1 MDLRKYKYIQNNGK
15 MPQYAQ
21 SKDSS
26 TPNTNNSTNNVN
38 SQNGINVG
46 NAVSSSFGF
55 LNNAI
60 SSLNTSEYTP
70 NNIINQYGQNGTGN
84 INGISYQKLT
94 LPDTNTIK
102 SSSGIST
109 LGGALSGA
117 ASGAQAGSSF
127 GGIGAGIGAAVGLGT
142 GLIGGIRKQNA
153 LERAL
158 QRARE
163 SVDRTNTENKTIA
176 DSTYLQ
182 QQYNRKNGNQSD
194 DQLWYGKTG
203 KTGQMADKNG
213 VTTSKHEVITPV
225 GKRKAFGNAMLA
237 PGEVLR
243 QGENVQVVS
252 PNKVGNSFKDGKDTE
267 MALTNQESI
276 NAQNPN
282 QVKPAPQDDAQ
293 VFGLKP
299 AYMLGSNKTYAEHAN
314 EAGAPIL
321 QQIQDTERKVGRYG
335 KLSSLSNATK
345 QLYEQNV
352 NATKQQINQKLDLLA
367 DAQAKQNNMEEQMK
381 NNKYRAGKMPAYN
394 NSKVPYSAILPND
407 LEAGMSIL
415 DYLNHSKANINVPST
430 YAENPY
436 SNYAANQMLSLKD
449 NPDKYLNTINDQYRY
464 GLYDLSNAGGLTP
477 GQRMLQRLSL
487 NLGTQRNKASALM
500 DWKKNNDQIAM
511 NAYNIMNQNGEA
523 SAQRQQNANAL
534 RYENLAKAYGNK
546 ESLLSSDKSNFLKA
560 LSAKAKTTNDW
571 NMYQKTLNLYQQQ
584 NDNNKAAND
593 IWKNIYS
600 NPQNITTTPNQN
612 IYQQSYDY
620 SQPYP
625 WLTDD
630 KLRSLIGTK

>member
-1 MDLRKYKYIQNNGK
+1 MDLRKYKYIKNNGQ
-15 MPQYAQ
+15 MPKYAQ

-26 TPNTNNSTNNVN
+26 TPNTNNSTNNTN

-46 NAVSSSFGF
+46 NAISSSFGF
-55 LNNAI
+55 LNNAV
-60 SSLNTSEYTP
+60 SSLNTSDYTP
-70 NNIINQYGQNGTGN
+70 DNIVNQYGQNGTGN
-84 INGISYQKLT
+84 INGVSYQKLT

-102 SSSGIST
+102 NSSGIST

-117 ASGAQAGSSF
+117 ASGAQAGGAF
-127 GGIGAGIGAAVGLGT
+127 GGIGAGIGAAVGLGV

-163 SVDRTNTENKTIA
+163 NVDRTNTQNKTIA

-182 QQYNRKNGNQSD
+182 QQYIKKNGNTSD

-203 KTGQMADKNG
+203 KTGQMQNNNG
-213 VTTSKHEVITPV
+213 VTNQKHEVVTPV

-243 QGENVQVVS
+243 QNGNVQVIA
-252 PNKVGNSFKDGKDTE
+252 PNKVKGSFKDGKDTE

-276 NAQNPN
+276 NAQNPQ

-299 AYMLGSNKTYAEHAN
+299 AYMLGSNRTYAEHAN
-314 EAGAPIL
+314 EIGAPVL
-321 QQIQDTERKVGRYG
+321 QKIQENEQKVGKYG
-335 KLSSLSNATK
+335 KLSSLSNTTK

-352 NATKQQINQKLDLLA
+352 SSTKQQINQQLDLLA

-381 NNKYRAGKMPAYN
+381 NNNKYRTGKMPAYSG
-394 NSKVPYSAILPND
+394 SKIPYSIVMPND

-436 SNYAANQMLSLKD
+436 SDYAPNQMLSLKD
-449 NPDKYLNTINDQYRY
+449 NPDKYLNAINDQYRY

-500 DWKKNNDQIAM
+500 DWKKNNDQISM
-511 NAYNIMNQNGEA
+511 NAYNVMNQNGEA

-534 RYENLAKAYGNK
+534 RYENLSKAYSAKQALMN
-546 ESLLSSDKSNFLKA
+546 SDKQNFLKS
-560 LSAKAKTTNDW
+560 LTAKAKTTNDW
-571 NMYQKTLNLYQQQ
+571 NMYQSALNQYQQQ
-584 NDNNKAAND
+584 NDNAKAAND
-593 IWKNIYS
+593 IWKKIYS
-600 NPQNITTTPNQN
+600 SGNTQPVTTTQPVQD
-612 IYQQSYDY
+612 YDY

-630 KLRSLIGTK
+630 KLRSLIVTK